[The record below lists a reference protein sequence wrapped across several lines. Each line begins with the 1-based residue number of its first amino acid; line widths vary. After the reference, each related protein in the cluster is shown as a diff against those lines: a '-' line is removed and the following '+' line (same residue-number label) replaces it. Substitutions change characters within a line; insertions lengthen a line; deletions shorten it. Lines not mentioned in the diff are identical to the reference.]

1 MSFTDKKSGK
11 RKSKRIVALHPPFS
25 ERIPITSILQ
35 YLPAVSRD
43 HARAIS
49 KEWNSDEMLTRN
61 EYYFPLCN
69 DLSCIV
75 NEFKTTIDYRKR
87 YITFVLR
94 DFALRA
100 ETSTTDQDKA
110 VTALAEDY
118 RVFIVAK
125 DVVTTRKKSSTRGS
139 GSTKKSCASL
149 HKPIVTKLF
158 SKEGTFTKTT
168 DSDSLLI
175 DLSSIDFE
183 VLSSSSTHHQSVA
196 IEIWLQRK
204 SDDNLTLFSTHE
216 NVFKQWE
223 GFNSDQTVE
232 PGFWSDF
239 FEATPPFNFGFNH
252 YDRQNCWPSNSDS
265 YPWQRRSYRFVT
277 NDYESDNFGFCA
289 EEAQF
294 QFQVPPAVDLS
305 SIPEDADEDT
315 IEDLEDAIYDEWYE
329 INGSKIHLLRF
340 QIKFARCRHNDY
352 SEDDIL
358 PFTPCNLVDALKDMK
373 WF

>member
-35 YLPAVSRD
+35 FLLPKSRD

-49 KEWNSDEMLTRN
+49 KEWNADEMLTRN

-87 YITFVLR
+87 YITLKKK

-110 VTALAEDY
+110 VSALAEDY

-125 DVVTTRKKSSTRGS
+125 NVVTTKKKTYNKM
-139 GSTKKSCASL
+139 TKKTVV
-149 HKPIVTKLF
+149 HKPTVTKLF
-158 SKEGTFTKTT
+158 SKKGTFTKTT
-168 DSDSLLI
+168 TDSLLI

-183 VLSSSSTHHQSVA
+183 VPSLPNNVA
-196 IEIWLQRK
+196 IEIWLQKK
-204 SDDNLTLFSTHE
+204 SDDNLTLFSTHQG
-216 NVFKQWE
+216 VFRQWQ
-223 GFNSDQTVE
+223 GFNLDHTVPSVE
-232 PGFWSDF
+232 PFS
-239 FEATPPFNFGFNH
+239 ETMVATAPFNFGFDK
-252 YDRQNCWPSNSDS
+252 YDREEWGGGYPGSRWDDDT
-265 YPWQRRSYRFVT
+265 YPWQRQQSSNGFD
-277 NDYESDNFGFCA
+277 NDDCEFCA

-305 SIPEDADEDT
+305 SIPEDADEET
-315 IEDLEDAIYDEWYE
+315 IDDLTDAIYDEWYE
-329 INGSKIHLLRF
+329 TNGMKIHLLRL
-340 QIKFARCRHNDY
+340 QINFAWHRRNDY

-358 PFTPCNLVDALKDMK
+358 PFTPCNLMDALKDMK